1 MRRKDNHLS
10 ALDGRGF
17 PANQY
22 PSPALHQ
29 RDLPK
34 LASTIIN
41 NPQVI
46 EYLLKKGYTKTEQTL
61 RQESKHL
68 DKDGRPIAERLEDKG
83 DAKYTIAFNMISKW
97 IGQNLDIYKVSLLG
111 VGN

>member
-1 MRRKDNHLS
+1 MPRKDNRLS
-10 ALDGRGF
+10 AREGNDF
-17 PANQY
+17 PKNQY
-22 PSPALHQ
+22 SSPALHQ
-29 RDLPK
+29 QDLPRTGPK
-34 LASTIIN
+34 VIN

-83 DAKYTIAFNMISKW
+83 DAKYAFAFNMISKW
-97 IGQNLDIYKVSLLG
+97 VEQNLDIYKVSMLE
-111 VGN
+111 VVN